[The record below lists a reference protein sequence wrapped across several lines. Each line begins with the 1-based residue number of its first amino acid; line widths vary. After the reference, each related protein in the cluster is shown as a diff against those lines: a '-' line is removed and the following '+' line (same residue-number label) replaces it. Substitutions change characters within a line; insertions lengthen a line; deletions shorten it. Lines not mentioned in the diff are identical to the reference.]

1 TQTQTPTDTLT
12 PTCTPTRTLTP
23 TRTDTRTPTLTR
35 TPTMTRTPGPT
46 NTPYSTWT
54 PRPTFTP
61 TTQRSPTP
69 TETPSFRGVVMA
81 LVMRGFYIAPPEPTP
96 TATATPTVLVP
107 TPTETPSVGPWQLL
121 VNPGFESDDGWVIP
135 QTVSPAGY
143 TEQMAYTGRRSMRL
157 GAGDAGNVYSYSS
170 VQQTVTIPS
179 WVTYAELS
187 FRYWPQMGWPDTD
200 EIYLCVLDPLTD
212 VARQCWRWQE
222 FEPSWHTV
230 FYDLTSFAGQTVK
243 IHLGVRNDGL
253 GQAAVVFVDDVEL
266 WVH

>member
-1 TQTQTPTDTLT
+1 
-12 PTCTPTRTLTP
+12 
-23 TRTDTRTPTLTR
+23 
-35 TPTMTRTPGPT
+35 
-46 NTPYSTWT
+46 
-54 PRPTFTP
+54 
-61 TTQRSPTP
+61 
-69 TETPSFRGVVMA
+69 
-81 LVMRGFYIAPPEPTP
+81 MR
-96 TATATPTVLVP
+96 VP

-143 TEQMAYTGRRSMRL
+143 TEQIAYTGRRSMRL

-200 EIYLCVLDPLTD
+200 EIDLCVLDPLTD